1 MKIAK
6 ATSVIPSKKEIA
18 QIKSAKRALQRKRK
32 RLEISGRKQE
42 FIQVQK
48 NYREAFLHR
57 KVKQA
62 RLKVMG
68 ERLAAYA
75 KLKKEN
81 KDFVPDEVIWR
92 DVKYTFGELY
102 SEYELERFNYE
113 QSIANEEYFKQG
125 LKNFGL
131 KDVEIQ
137 LVLDGKYV
145 KVLPEESGRDKG
157 KL

>member
-1 MKIAK
+1 M
-6 ATSVIPSKKEIA
+6 
-18 QIKSAKRALQRKRK
+18 
-32 RLEISGRKQE
+32 
-42 FIQVQK
+42 
-48 NYREAFLHR
+48 
-57 KVKQA
+57 KQA